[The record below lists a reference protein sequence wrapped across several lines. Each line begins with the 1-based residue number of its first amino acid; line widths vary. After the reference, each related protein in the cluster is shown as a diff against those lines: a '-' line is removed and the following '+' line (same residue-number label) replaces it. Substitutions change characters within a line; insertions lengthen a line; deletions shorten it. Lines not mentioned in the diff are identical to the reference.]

1 MHFIPFVWV
10 LLAVKVAAFSLHLSC
25 FSFYI
30 TLSLLTGLFLSLFFL
45 SSSSCHWMRMNGS
58 WSLAPLPFSLP
69 LSLYSIG
76 FYQEFCPSFPTAA
89 VTHKLWVQSERQTFQ
104 MIIIIVF
111 NPTSVYFPSLFLSF
125 DSIQTSSLFIIH
137 GHAEKKTDWQTRK
150 EQCHIMCYR
159 MVGIKVGV
167 VSREPGKKSRRHLSP
182 VFHFLLSRNKSTNI
196 KHQDTQEDH
205 GGKNQRRSWT
215 WMLLLQIKVILC
227 YSYSQ

>member
-1 MHFIPFVWV
+1 
-10 LLAVKVAAFSLHLSC
+10 
-25 FSFYI
+25 
-30 TLSLLTGLFLSLFFL
+30 
-45 SSSSCHWMRMNGS
+45 
-58 WSLAPLPFSLP
+58 
-69 LSLYSIG
+69 
-76 FYQEFCPSFPTAA
+76 
-89 VTHKLWVQSERQTFQ
+89 

-205 GGKNQRRSWT
+205 EGKKPGVMNMNVVVADQSDP
-215 WMLLLQIKVILC
+215 LLLILSVV
-227 YSYSQ
+227 YPVTS